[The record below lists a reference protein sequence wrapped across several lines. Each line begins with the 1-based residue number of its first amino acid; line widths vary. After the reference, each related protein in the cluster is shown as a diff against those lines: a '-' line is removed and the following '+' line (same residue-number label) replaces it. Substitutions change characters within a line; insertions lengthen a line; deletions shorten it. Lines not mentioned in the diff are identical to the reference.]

1 MVNAAARSATLLT
14 GLDDGIGRAIA
25 RRMASRGD
33 GIALLGAKACTI
45 APWLRENAVPVEC
58 LGIDSADHAAVEEAI
73 VRAEERLGPV
83 KRLVCGVEA
92 PEHRA
97 PLDATTLSDWAS
109 TVEAPL
115 ERALQ
120 VCQAALPRLKASSE
134 GSILFILSDYAVIGL
149 RGGAAIAAGHSALYS
164 FAKCLAREFA
174 PAGIRVNAVAAGT
187 MIDGNSWPEG
197 VPAPMGRIVRPEEVA
212 ATADFLLGA
221 RASYITGQLV
231 QPNGGRV
238 MW

>member
-14 GLDDGIGRAIA
+14 GLDDGIRARYRSAHGFA
-25 RRMASRGD
+25 RRWHCLAGRQSMHNCTMAPRECRPRGMPGD
-33 GIALLGAKACTI
+33 
-45 APWLRENAVPVEC
+45 RF
-58 LGIDSADHAAVEEAI
+58 ADHAAVEEVI
-73 VRAEERLGPV
+73 VRAEARLGPV

-120 VCQAALPRLKASSE
+120 VCQAALPHLKASSE

-187 MIDGNSWPEG
+187 MIDGNSGPEG

-212 ATADFLLGA
+212 AAADFLLGA

>member
-1 MVNAAARSATLLT
+1 MVSESARSATLLT
-14 GLDDGIGRAIA
+14 GLGDGIGRAIA
-25 RRMASRGD
+25 RRMALRGD
-33 GIALLGAKACTI
+33 GIALLGAKARTI
-45 APWLRENAVPVEC
+45 APWLRDNAAPVEC
-58 LGIDSADHAAVEEAI
+58 LEIDFADHVAVEEAI
-73 VRAEERLGPV
+73 ARVEERLGAL

-92 PEHRA
+92 REHRA
-97 PLDATTLSDWAS
+97 PLIATTLADWAAI
-109 TVEAPL
+109 VEAPL
-115 ERALQ
+115 VRALQ
-120 VCQAALPRLKASSE
+120 VCQSALPRLEVSKE

-187 MIDGNSWPEG
+187 MTDGDSG
-197 VPAPMGRIVRPEEVA
+197 AMPAPIGRNVRPEEVA
-212 ATADFLLGA
+212 AIADFLLGT

-238 MW
+238 ML